1 MSAIITEKFR
11 QHNANQFVESFTEA
25 AASTYYLFLG
35 KATAFSSTTT
45 GGSDSSPPTPGDSPQ
60 EEFRAWDSMLGAKI
74 ITSSDIKYAVP
85 RRNWANGTTYD
96 MYRHNYSSSVTS
108 TSGASNL
115 YDSTFFFLTS
125 DYRLY
130 KVLDNNAGTAYSGS
144 EPTSTSSSPFEL
156 GGYVLKYMLTIS
168 TSDFAKY
175 GTTDFIPVASDST
188 VAAAAVDGAIESVA
202 VTAGS
207 GYTDGTYYTAVY
219 GDGAT
224 AGTSSG
230 AILRITISSGS
241 IVSFGLTAGTDT
253 TIHAAGSGYT
263 YGYIN
268 LGSAYIF
275 SDASLSSATSV
286 GAGSGG
292 AIEVIISPDDGHGAN
307 VVTELG
313 AHYVMA
319 AVTLT
324 QAEGDDFTTGNDF
337 RSVGIVVDPT
347 TVGTST
353 VASST
358 TARQTYVTKLDT
370 SSGTFQADEVITQTN
385 ADSAVA
391 TGKVVEWDSSLS
403 LLYYQQESFKGFG
416 TNATTGNYVAFSGA
430 NQITG
435 ATSAA
440 TGTTDGDTETV
451 TLANSNTLTL
461 TSGYATPELQEYSG
475 DIIYLENRKPI
486 QRASDQTEDIKIII
500 EF

>member
-45 GGSDSSPPTPGDSPQ
+45 GGTDSSPPTPGDSPQ

-74 ITSSDIKYAVP
+74 ITSSDIKFAVP
-85 RRNWANGTTYD
+85 RRNWANGTVYD
-96 MYRHNYSSSVTS
+96 MYRHDYSSSNTS
-108 TSGASNL
+108 TSGTSNL

-125 DYRLY
+125 DYKLY
-130 KVLDNNAGTAYSGS
+130 KVLDNNGGTAFSGT
-144 EPTSTSSSPFEL
+144 EPTSTSTSPFAS

-175 GTTDFIPVASDST
+175 GTTDFIPVTSDST
-188 VAAAAVDGAIESVA
+188 VSAAAVDGAVESLSI
-202 VTAGS
+202 TAGS
-207 GYTDGTYYTAVY
+207 GYTDGTYFTAIH
-219 GDGAT
+219 GDGSN

-230 AILRITISSGS
+230 AIARITVASGS

-263 YGYIN
+263 FGYVN
-268 LGSAYIF
+268 LTAAFIF
-275 SDASLSSATSV
+275 SDSSLSSSSTLGS
-286 GAGSGG
+286 GSGG
-292 AIEVIISPDDGHGAN
+292 AITVISSPDDGHGAN

-313 AHYVMA
+313 AHYVMSA
-319 AVTLT
+319 ITLT

-337 RSVGIVVDPT
+337 RSVGLVVDPT
-347 TVGTST
+347 NVGTST
-353 VASST
+353 VATTT
-358 TARQTYVTKLDT
+358 TARQTYVVKIDT
-370 SSGTFQADEVITQTN
+370 NSGTFDADEVITQATTG
-385 ADSAVA
+385 AV
-391 TGKVVEWDSSLS
+391 GKVVEYDSTLS
-403 LLYYQQESFKGFG
+403 LLYYQQESYKGFG
-416 TNATTGNYVAFSGA
+416 TNATSGNYVAFSGT

-435 ATSAA
+435 ATSSA
-440 TGTTDGDTETV
+440 TGTTGASSETV

-461 TSGYATPELQEYSG
+461 TSGYATPDLQEYSG

>member
-45 GGSDSSPPTPGDSPQ
+45 GGTDSSPPTPGDSPQ

-74 ITSSDIKYAVP
+74 ITSSDIKFAVP
-85 RRNWANGTTYD
+85 RRNWANGTVYD
-96 MYRHNYSSSVTS
+96 MYRHDYSSSNTS
-108 TSGASNL
+108 TSGTSNL

-125 DYRLY
+125 DYKLY
-130 KVLDNNAGTAYSGS
+130 KVLDNNGGAAFSGT
-144 EPTSTSSSPFEL
+144 EPTSTSTSPFAS
-156 GGYVLKYMLTIS
+156 GGYVLKYMLSIS

-175 GTTDFIPVASDST
+175 GTTDFIPVTSDST
-188 VAAAAVDGAIESVA
+188 VSAAAVDGAVESLSI
-202 VTAGS
+202 TAGS
-207 GYTDGTYYTAVY
+207 GYTDGTYFTAIH
-219 GDGAT
+219 GDGT
-224 AGTSSG
+224 SAGTSSG
-230 AILRITISSGS
+230 AIARITVSSGS

-263 YGYIN
+263 FGYVN
-268 LGSAYIF
+268 LTAAFIF
-275 SDASLSSATSV
+275 SDSSLSSSSTLGS
-286 GAGSGG
+286 GSGG
-292 AIEVIISPDDGHGAN
+292 AITVISSPDDGHGKN

-313 AHYVMA
+313 AHYVMSA
-319 AVTLT
+319 ITLT

-337 RSVGIVVDPT
+337 RSVGLVVDPT
-347 TVGTST
+347 NVGTST
-353 VASST
+353 VATTT
-358 TARQTYVTKLDT
+358 TARQSYVVKVDT
-370 SSGTFQADEVITQTN
+370 NSGTFQADEVITQASTG
-385 ADSAVA
+385 AV
-391 TGKVVEWDSSLS
+391 GKVVEYDSTLS
-403 LLYYQQESFKGFG
+403 LLYYQQESYKGFG
-416 TNATTGNYVAFSGA
+416 TNATSGNYVAFSGT

-440 TGTTDGDTETV
+440 TGTTSASSETV

-461 TSGYATPELQEYSG
+461 TSGYATPDLQEYSG

>member
-11 QHNANQFVESFTEA
+11 QHNATQFTESFSED
-25 AASTYYLFLG
+25 SGNTYYLFLG

-45 GGSDSSPPTPGDSPQ
+45 GGTDSSPPTPGDSPQ
-60 EEFRAWDSMLGAKI
+60 DEFRAWDSMLGAKI
-74 ITSSDIKYAVP
+74 ITSSDIKYAVA

-96 MYRHNYSSSVTS
+96 MYRHDYTSSNTS
-108 TSGASNL
+108 TSGSSNL
-115 YDSTFFFLTS
+115 YDSTFYFLTS
-125 DYRLY
+125 AYRLY
-130 KVLDNNAGTAYSGS
+130 KVLDNNAGSAFSGS
-144 EPTSTSSSPFEL
+144 EPTSESSSPFES

-175 GTTDFIPVASDST
+175 GTTDFIPVVSDST
-188 VAAAAVDGAIESVA
+188 VSAAAVDGAIESLSI
-202 VTAGS
+202 TAGS
-207 GYTDGTYYTAVY
+207 GYTDGTYYSAIY
-219 GDGAT
+219 GDGSS

-230 AILRITISSGS
+230 AIVRITVSSGS

-263 YGYIN
+263 FGYVN
-268 LGSAYIF
+268 LAAAYIF
-275 SDASLSSATSV
+275 SDSSLSSSSTLGS
-286 GAGSGG
+286 GSGG
-292 AIEVIISPDDGHGAN
+292 AIDVIISPDDGHGFN

-313 AHYVMA
+313 AHYVMSA
-319 AVTLT
+319 ITLT

-358 TARQTYVTKLDT
+358 TARQTYVVKLDT
-370 SSGTFQADEVITQTN
+370 SSGTFDADEVITQASTG
-385 ADSAVA
+385 AV
-391 TGKVVEWDSSLS
+391 GKVVEWDSTLS

-416 TNATTGNYVAFSGA
+416 TNATTGNYVAFSGT

-435 ATSAA
+435 GTSAA
-440 TGTTDGDTETV
+440 TGTTGATTETV

-461 TSGYATPELQEYSG
+461 TSGYVTPELQEYSG

>member
-45 GGSDSSPPTPGDSPQ
+45 GGTDSSPPTPGDSPQ

-74 ITSSDIKYAVP
+74 ITSSDIKFAVP
-85 RRNWANGTTYD
+85 RRNWANGTVYD
-96 MYRHNYSSSVTS
+96 MYRHDYSSSNTS
-108 TSGASNL
+108 TSGTSNL

-125 DYRLY
+125 DYKLY
-130 KVLDNNAGTAYSGS
+130 KVLDNNGGAAFSGT
-144 EPTSTSSSPFEL
+144 EPTSTSTSPFAS
-156 GGYVLKYMLTIS
+156 GGYVLKYMLSIS

-175 GTTDFIPVASDST
+175 GTTDFIPVTSDST
-188 VAAAAVDGAIESVA
+188 VSAAAVDGAVESLSI
-202 VTAGS
+202 TAGS
-207 GYTDGTYYTAVY
+207 GYTDGTYFTAIH
-219 GDGAT
+219 GDGAN
-224 AGTSSG
+224 AGESSG
-230 AILRITISSGS
+230 AIARITVSSGS

-263 YGYIN
+263 FGYVNI
-268 LGSAYIF
+268 GADFIF
-275 SDASLSSATSV
+275 SNSSLSSSSTLGS
-286 GAGSGG
+286 GSGG
-292 AIEVIISPDDGHGAN
+292 AITVISSPDDGHGKN

-313 AHYVMA
+313 AHYVMSA
-319 AVTLT
+319 ITLT

-337 RSVGIVVDPT
+337 RSVGLVVDPT
-347 TVGTST
+347 NVGTST
-353 VASST
+353 VATTT
-358 TARQTYVTKLDT
+358 TARQSYVVKVDT
-370 SSGTFQADEVITQTN
+370 NSGTFQADEVITQASTG
-385 ADSAVA
+385 AV
-391 TGKVVEWDSSLS
+391 GKVVEYDSTLS
-403 LLYYQQESFKGFG
+403 LLYYQQESYKGFG
-416 TNATTGNYVAFSGA
+416 TNATSGNYVAFSGT

-440 TGTTDGDTETV
+440 TGTTGASSETV

-461 TSGYATPELQEYSG
+461 TAGYATPELQEYSG

>member
-74 ITSSDIKYAVP
+74 ITSSDIKYAVA

-96 MYRHNYSSSVTS
+96 MYRHDYTSSNTS
-108 TSGASNL
+108 TSGTSNL
-115 YDSTFFFLTS
+115 YDSTFYFLTS
-125 DYRLY
+125 AYRLY
-130 KVLDNNAGTAYSGS
+130 KVLDNNAGSAFSGS
-144 EPTSTSSSPFEL
+144 EPTSESSSPFES

-175 GTTDFIPVASDST
+175 GTTDFIPVVSDST
-188 VAAAAVDGAIESVA
+188 VSAAAVDGAIESLSI
-202 VTAGS
+202 TAGS
-207 GYTDGTYYTAVY
+207 GYTDGTYYSAIY
-219 GDGAT
+219 GDGSS

-230 AILRITISSGS
+230 AIVRITVSSGS

-263 YGYIN
+263 FGYVN
-268 LGSAYIF
+268 LGSDYIF
-275 SDASLSSATSV
+275 SDSSLSSSTTIGS
-286 GAGSGG
+286 GSGG
-292 AIEVIISPDDGHGAN
+292 AIDVIISPDDGHGFN

-313 AHYVMA
+313 AHYVMSA
-319 AVTLT
+319 ITLT

-358 TARQTYVTKLDT
+358 TARQTYVVKLDT
-370 SSGTFQADEVITQTN
+370 SSGTFDADEVITQASTG
-385 ADSAVA
+385 AV
-391 TGKVVEWDSSLS
+391 GKVVEWDSTLS

-416 TNATTGNYVAFSGA
+416 TNATTGNYVAFSGT

-435 ATSAA
+435 GTSAA
-440 TGTTDGDTETV
+440 TGTTGATTETV